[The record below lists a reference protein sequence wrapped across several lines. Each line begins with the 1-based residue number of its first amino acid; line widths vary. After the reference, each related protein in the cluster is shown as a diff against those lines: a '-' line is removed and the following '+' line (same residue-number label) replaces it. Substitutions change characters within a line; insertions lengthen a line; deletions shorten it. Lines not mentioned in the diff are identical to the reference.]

1 MKIKLAILAI
11 LFLGGFLRFYKLD
24 WGQGFF
30 FHPDEYHIAIA
41 VNRLDFPT
49 NMNPDLFSYGSFTVY
64 LIYFSKLILESI
76 NSSLSDINS
85 ILIGR
90 FFSAFFSTATILL
103 VFFISKQIFKERRF
117 TLLTTFTTAIAPGL
131 IQQAHFATPESTLI
145 FWLFATITLWVFWLT
160 RNKEKFL
167 FLSAITLGAA
177 AATKIV
183 ATAFLPILAI
193 MPLFKNSSYSIKSIF
208 NKFISVIVLLSTCL
222 LVFIAF
228 FPYSLLDKNGFLHSM
243 KYETS
248 VAQGKLVVFYT
259 RQFIDTTPFSFQLTK
274 IFPYT
279 LGPAVLLLGLMGFIF
294 IIFKI
299 IRTLIKERKLE
310 KILIILLLSFL
321 AILLANI
328 LLFTKWVRF
337 MAPTFPYFN
346 IFAAFSIYYIY
357 NLKGQLA
364 KPVSLLLTIF
374 VVVFSTLWSLMF
386 FSIYKKTDVRIN
398 STEWINQNIT
408 QNSNILTEEGNTL
421 EVPLSGGYNKR
432 VFNFY
437 NLNEPKEL
445 DNLSQHLVTADYFI
459 IQSRRV
465 FVNHQR
471 LSKDFPDVSN
481 FYNKL
486 FSGELG
492 FEKVKE
498 FTSFPRLFIGPL
510 KFEIDDEQAEETW
523 SVFDHPV
530 VRIDKKTNLLSE
542 IDYQRL
548 LTN

>member
-1 MKIKLAILAI
+1 MKIKLAVIVIL
-11 LFLGGFLRFYKLD
+11 LLGGFLRFYKLD

-76 NSSLSDINS
+76 NSGLSDINP

-90 FFSAFFSTATILL
+90 FFSALFSTITILF
-103 VFFISKQIFKERRF
+103 VFLISKQIFSKKKF
-117 TLLTTFTTAIAPGL
+117 ALLTSFTVAISPGL

-145 FWLFATITLWVFWLT
+145 FWLFATIALWVFWLSK
-160 RNKEKFL
+160 NKGKFL
-167 FLSAITLGAA
+167 FLSALTLGAA

-183 ATAFLPILAI
+183 AATFLPILTI
-193 MPLFKNSSYSIKSIF
+193 MPLIKNGSYSIKSIF
-208 NKFISVIVLLSTCL
+208 NKFISVIILLSTTL
-222 LVFIAF
+222 LVFVTL

-299 IRTLIKERKLE
+299 IKTLTKESKLE
-310 KILIILLLSFL
+310 KILIILLLTFL
-321 AILLANI
+321 AIFLANI

-337 MAPTFPYFN
+337 MTPTFPLFS
-346 IFAAFSIYYIY
+346 IFATYAIYYIF
-357 NLKGQLA
+357 NLKGQMA
-364 KPVSLLLTIF
+364 KPVSVFLTTF
-374 VVVFSTLWSLMF
+374 VLVFSTLWGLMF
-386 FSIYKKTDVRIN
+386 FSIYKNPDVRIN

-421 EVPLSGGYNKR
+421 EVPLTSGYNKR

-437 NLNEPKEL
+437 NLDQPTAK
-445 DNLSQHLVTADYFI
+445 DNLSQLLLTTDYYI

-492 FEKVKE
+492 FEKEKE
-498 FTSFPRLFIGPL
+498 FTSFPALSIGHL

-530 VRIDKKTNLLSE
+530 VRIYKKTNQLTVE
-542 IDYQRL
+542 DYQRL